1 MRADVTR
8 WMAVVV
14 TTLAAGGCYTNGQ
27 WVSPMA
33 YWKTS
38 PFQSSSN
45 PDSTPGAPGDPV
57 KPAGIAAGSPGNFQ
71 LRFGRGDSPKF
82 RLRFGRDDTADHLV
96 GRQLRFR
103 PDIQR

>member
-8 WMAVVV
+8 WMLVVV

-38 PFQSSSN
+38 PFQSNSN
-45 PDSTPGAPGDPV
+45 PDSTPGGAWRPGE
-57 KPAGIAAGSPGNFQ
+57 AGGH
-71 LRFGRGDSPKF
+71 RR
-82 RLRFGRDDTADHLV
+82 R
-96 GRQLRFR
+96 
-103 PDIQR
+103 